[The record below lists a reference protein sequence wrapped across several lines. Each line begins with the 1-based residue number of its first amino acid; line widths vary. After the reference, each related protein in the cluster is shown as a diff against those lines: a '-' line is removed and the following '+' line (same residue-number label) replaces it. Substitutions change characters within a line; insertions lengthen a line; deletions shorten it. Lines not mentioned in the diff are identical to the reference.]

1 MRPSPEELLQSLRV
15 SLNDTLLP
23 SVTDRWARYAG
34 TAMDLVLHHLQLR
47 LAGELDA
54 VQADNADMSMT
65 LAGLAGRA
73 ATAAPGPDG
82 QRWQAL
88 LGQLAAAAAPLDGDG
103 TLATATQSN
112 EALRRQ
118 VVEVLRWLDAEDPA
132 DVDDELRIVRDELHR
147 LIRRQVDRVNPLV
160 EPLYMSFRPA
170 VAP

>member
-1 MRPSPEELLQSLRV
+1 MRPTPEELLQSLRV
-15 SLNDTLLP
+15 SLNDALLP
-23 SVTDRWARYAG
+23 GVTDRWARYVG
-34 TAMDLVLHHLQLR
+34 TAMDLVLQHLQLR

-54 VQADNADMSMT
+54 VQADNTDMSAA
-65 LAGLAGRA
+65 LAGIAGRA
-73 ATAAPGPDG
+73 ATAAPGPHG

-88 LGQLAAAAAPLDGDG
+88 LDHLAAAAGPPDGKGPL
-103 TLATATQSN
+103 ASATQSN